1 MIPRPDAGCARLCTS
16 VAERR
21 RQERPQP
28 TTSSKTEGQRRSIA
42 TLCCEGTGCC
52 WAAVDR
58 FGCVVVLAL
67 VLVVVVLGD
76 GGGGCSKLK
85 CIFRN
90 LTTEK
95 KLLTA

>member
-58 FGCVVVLAL
+58 FGCVVVLGA
-67 VLVVVVLGD
+67 